1 MVDIIILL
9 IVLVIIIFA
18 VKGTIKHFKGEGACC
33 GGGSKGLIKTEEK
46 KLQHPKIG
54 EKTVKIS
61 GMHCEHCAENVTRS
75 INRIDGAA
83 AKVSFKKSQAI
94 VSYDRQITTADTR
107 TPEKKA
113 GSEVE
118 EILYFFIRGDL
129 SRCMGTRPR
138 WRNCRMFL
146 KVLCFLGLG
155 WFLMDFDLSPMVNF
169 QKIRNIWKWE
179 TGSGGCD
186 MIREN

>member
-83 AKVSFKKSQAI
+83 AKVSFKKSHRP
-94 VSYDRQITTADTR
+94 SYPTTARSQTTNIR
-107 TPEKKA
+107 NAVKKA
-113 GSEVE
+113 GYEVV
-118 EILYFFIRGDL
+118 EII
-129 SRCMGTRPR
+129 
-138 WRNCRMFL
+138 
-146 KVLCFLGLG
+146 
-155 WFLMDFDLSPMVNF
+155 
-169 QKIRNIWKWE
+169 
-179 TGSGGCD
+179 
-186 MIREN
+186 

>member
-83 AKVSFKKSQAI
+83 AKVSFKNHRP
-94 VSYDRQITTADTR
+94 SYPTTARSQTTTSG
-107 TPEKKA
+107 TPSKKQA
-113 GSEVE
+113 
-118 EILYFFIRGDL
+118 
-129 SRCMGTRPR
+129 T
-138 WRNCRMFL
+138 
-146 KVLCFLGLG
+146 K
-155 WFLMDFDLSPMVNF
+155 
-169 QKIRNIWKWE
+169 
-179 TGSGGCD
+179 
-186 MIREN
+186 

>member
-54 EKTVKIS
+54 EKTVKS
-61 GMHCEHCAENVTRS
+61 PACTANTATENVTRS

-83 AKVSFKKSQAI
+83 AKVSFKKLTGHRI
-94 VSYDRQITTADTR
+94 LRPPDLRR
-107 TPEKKA
+107 RHPERVKKA
-113 GSEVE
+113 GYEVVE
-118 EILYFFIRGDL
+118 LYNFQLRG
-129 SRCMGTRPR
+129 RVPMH
-138 WRNCRMFL
+138 RN
-146 KVLCFLGLG
+146 
-155 WFLMDFDLSPMVNF
+155 LSPLT
-169 QKIRNIWKWE
+169 KL
-179 TGSGGCD
+179 
-186 MIREN
+186 